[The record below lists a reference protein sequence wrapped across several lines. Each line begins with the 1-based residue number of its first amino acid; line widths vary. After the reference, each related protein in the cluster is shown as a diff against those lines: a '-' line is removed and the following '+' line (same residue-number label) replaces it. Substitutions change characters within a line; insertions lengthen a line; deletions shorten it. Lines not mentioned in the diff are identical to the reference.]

1 MQTYGQMTQDPTA
14 PARDLVTYSGSVRI
28 RDYDSGE
35 AGRYRIPY
43 RPYPCILET
52 ICCLPDYSD
61 SNVPVRIKSHQA
73 VSRQT
78 AIWRPTPNTD
88 APRSWLSCP
97 PPTCLAGERLL
108 DQPTCPQGPRK
119 RELCKPAGIRP
130 PELRSKQG
138 SRLSRLSV
146 TVTPS
151 HRHTATPPLL
161 PSCRQ
166 NQNCCCSVPVRAFGR
181 IASNVRRQKG
191 PQGHH
196 HVAA

>member
-14 PARDLVTYSGSVRI
+14 PARDLHTYSGSVRI
-28 RDYDSGE
+28 RDSDSGE

-61 SNVPVRIKSHQA
+61 SNVPVRIKPHQ
-73 VSRQT
+73 VTSSRFSSNRNLAT
-78 AIWRPTPNTD
+78 NTD

-119 RELCKPAGIRP
+119 RKRRKPKALRP
-130 PELRSKQG
+130 PELRSNQG

-151 HRHTATPPLL
+151 HRHTPPHHSSTL
-161 PSCRQ
+161 P
-166 NQNCCCSVPVRAFGR
+166 FL
-181 IASNVRRQKG
+181 
-191 PQGHH
+191 
-196 HVAA
+196 